1 MGPRIRLRTRLWL
14 GGLAAGGVAVAHIL
28 AFLLAAPDPLR
39 REQLL
44 DDTGH
49 GAWSLLLVTGA
60 MAVLVVALAGF
71 AAGRLHNPGLIRPA
85 AFYLSTARRLVIM
98 QGVGFLLL
106 EAGERLAMGKGLAG
120 VASLPFESVI
130 AIGLVAQVL
139 VALVGA
145 MLLALLDRFVGG
157 LVRLFRQTARAPR
170 SLVPRGVSDIQVPL
184 VRIASGPANLRG
196 PPRRT

>member
-28 AFLLAAPDPLR
+28 AFLLAAPDPFR

-44 DDTGH
+44 KTTGH
-49 GAWSLLLVTGA
+49 GGWPLLVTVAMGA
-60 MAVLVVALAGF
+60 LVVALAGF
-71 AAGRLHNPGLIRPA
+71 AVSRLRDPRQGRAP
-85 AFYLSTARRLVIM
+85 FYLGTARRLVIM
-98 QGVGFLLL
+98 QVVGFLLL
-106 EAGERLAMGKGLAG
+106 EAGERLATGKGLAG
-120 VASLPFESVI
+120 LSGLPLESVI

-139 VALVGA
+139 VALAGA
-145 MLLALLDRFVGG
+145 MLLVLLDRVVDG
-157 LVRLFRQTARAPR
+157 LVRLFRQMARAPR
-170 SLVPRGVSDIQVPL
+170 SLVPRGVSDIQVLL

>member
-28 AFLLAAPDPLR
+28 AFLLAAPDPFR

-44 DDTGH
+44 ETTGH
-49 GAWSLLLVTGA
+49 GGWPLLVTVAMGA
-60 MAVLVVALAGF
+60 LVVALAGF
-71 AAGRLHNPGLIRPA
+71 AVGRLRDPRQVRPA
-85 AFYLSTARRLVIM
+85 PLYLGTARRLVIM
-98 QGVGFLLL
+98 QVVGFLLL
-106 EAGERLAMGKGLAG
+106 EAGERLATGKGLAG
-120 VASLPFESVI
+120 LSGLPLESVI

-139 VALVGA
+139 VALAGA
-145 MLLALLDRFVGG
+145 MLLALLDRVVDG

>member
-49 GAWSLLLVTGA
+49 GAWPLLVTVSMGA
-60 MAVLVVALAGF
+60 LVVALAGF
-71 AAGRLHNPGLIRPA
+71 AAGRLRDPRQVRPA
-85 AFYLSTARRLVIM
+85 RFYLGTARRLVVM
-98 QGVGFLLL
+98 QVVGFLLL
-106 EAGERLAMGKGLAG
+106 EAGERLATGKGLAVLSG
-120 VASLPFESVI
+120 LPFESVI
-130 AIGLVAQVL
+130 AIGMVAQVL
-139 VALVGA
+139 VALAGA
-145 MLLALLDRFVGG
+145 MLLALLDRVVDG

-170 SLVPRGVSDIQVPL
+170 SLVPRGVSDIQVSL

>member
-28 AFLLAAPDPLR
+28 AFLLAAPDPFR
-39 REQLL
+39 REELL
-44 DDTGH
+44 KTTGH
-49 GAWSLLLVTGA
+49 GGWPLLVTVAMGA
-60 MAVLVVALAGF
+60 LVVALAGF
-71 AAGRLHNPGLIRPA
+71 AVGRLRDPRQVGPA
-85 AFYLSTARRLVIM
+85 PFYLGTARRLVIM
-98 QGVGFLLL
+98 QVVGFLLL
-106 EAGERLAMGKGLAG
+106 EAGERLATGKGLAG
-120 VASLPFESVI
+120 LSALPLESLI

-139 VALVGA
+139 VALAGA
-145 MLLALLDRFVGG
+145 MLLALLDRVVDG